1 MFNAD
6 GSESEMC
13 GNGLRCVVKYAVDH
27 GLVDASTGLVAV
39 LTGAGLLRAGFE
51 SGTDAKV
58 AAVTLD
64 MGRPGIGAEAVGAD
78 AERLETLD
86 DHDRTRADGAHDAV
100 YRLWLDEKDQPPSDL
115 DVTLISM
122 GNPHAVC
129 FVEDVAA
136 VDLDRLGP
144 AVERHPAFPARINA
158 HFAQVLSPREV
169 RMRTWERGS
178 GPTLACGTGA
188 TAVAVA
194 AALRGLTQRAI
205 TVHLPGG
212 ALELSWD
219 ASTGHVM
226 MRGPAIEVFSG
237 VWYE

>member
-1 MFNAD
+1 DYVYLDAVAHPELGQRNDYPVLARRMSDRHFGIGSDGLIVILPGGITAGGERYDVRMRMFNAD

-13 GNGLRCVVKYAVDH
+13 GNGLRCVVKYAVDR
-27 GLVDASTGLVAV
+27 GLVDPSSGSVTV

-51 SGTDAKV
+51 SGADAKV

-122 GNPHAVC
+122 
-129 FVEDVAA
+129 
-136 VDLDRLGP
+136 
-144 AVERHPAFPARINA
+144 
-158 HFAQVLSPREV
+158 
-169 RMRTWERGS
+169 
-178 GPTLACGTGA
+178 
-188 TAVAVA
+188 
-194 AALRGLTQRAI
+194 
-205 TVHLPGG
+205 
-212 ALELSWD
+212 
-219 ASTGHVM
+219 
-226 MRGPAIEVFSG
+226 
-237 VWYE
+237 